1 MLGVSAAQG
10 PSGLSDTDRTQSA
23 LDDGPRTRTEH
34 SRRTRDSADRV
45 DGFATLVD
53 GLDVRRFATLDERRP
68 SRLTEQFREEREWAE
83 THSTLV
89 RAMGTGW
96 LNPPERAQAGIGR
109 WGSGSAGGWGFSG
122 ASSASASR
130 RDGSPAWTGSGQQ
143 SMGGSV
149 MPVATAA
156 NWSRTFGFTPYSQG
170 SGAPRGTDA
179 LGESA
184 DGNQA
189 GVSEGLRPA
198 SVQNDVPAPATA
210 LLLAIG
216 LLAWLSRRNCGPGF
230 R

>member
-1 MLGVSAAQG
+1 MLGLSAAQG
-10 PSGLSDTDRTQSA
+10 PSGLSNTDRTQAA
-23 LDDGPRTRTEH
+23 LEDGPRTRTEH

-53 GLDVRRFATLDERRP
+53 GLDVRRFATPDERRP

-96 LNPPERAQAGIGR
+96 LNPPERAQAGAGR
-109 WGSGSAGGWGFSG
+109 WGSGSAGGWGFNDTYGS
-122 ASSASASR
+122 SASR
-130 RDGSPAWTGSGQQ
+130 RDSSTPWTGSGQP

-179 LGESA
+179 LGES
-184 DGNQA
+184 DEGSPA
-189 GVSEGLRPA
+189 GTREGLRPA
-198 SVQNDVPAPATA
+198 SVQNAVPAPATA

-216 LLAWLSRRNCGPGF
+216 LLGWLSRRNCGPGF